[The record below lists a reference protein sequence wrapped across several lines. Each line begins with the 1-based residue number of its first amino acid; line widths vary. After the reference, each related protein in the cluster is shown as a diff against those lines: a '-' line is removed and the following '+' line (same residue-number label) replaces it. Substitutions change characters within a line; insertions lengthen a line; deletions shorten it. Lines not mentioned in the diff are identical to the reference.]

1 MISFIHRTGISREM
15 VFQFYRLNENNNYSK
30 IDGKYSYNSNNN
42 LHGSAHDTK
51 STMYIV
57 NTHALAHIVSEM
69 NENRLDA
76 SNKRISVIT
85 VNQPEIAIMTTD
97 VSGQNWNI
105 GR

>member
-1 MISFIHRTGISREM
+1 MVHRHPYT
-15 VFQFYRLNENNNYSK
+15 
-30 IDGKYSYNSNNN
+30 
-42 LHGSAHDTK
+42 HTHTSA
-51 STMYIV
+51 YCFE
-57 NTHALAHIVSEM
+57 L

-97 VSGQNWNI
+97 VSGRNWNI